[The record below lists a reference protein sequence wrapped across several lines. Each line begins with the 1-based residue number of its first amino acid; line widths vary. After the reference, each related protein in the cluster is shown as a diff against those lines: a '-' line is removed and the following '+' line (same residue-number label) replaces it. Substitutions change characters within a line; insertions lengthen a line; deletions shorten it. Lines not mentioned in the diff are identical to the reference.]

1 MFWTAAISGVLV
13 SSIQAL
19 MKENKK
25 TLNNKN
31 MQVTCYQNLRLAWK
45 GTTTFFITETYY
57 LQDIHQLSKFPP
69 EKRQNF

>member
-13 SSIQAL
+13 SIQAL

-69 EKRQNF
+69 EERQNF